1 MIKFALCDDSINILE
16 KVSKMLETIFNEN
29 NFNAV
34 VAYSSTNTNDMLN
47 YINNNKI
54 DVIILDININSNK
67 DGLNLA
73 EFIRKN
79 NKNTYIIFSTGHLEY
94 IMLAY
99 KYKTFDYLAKP
110 LTYDRLSETIVRL
123 FEDINGQT
131 TKYIRIDNKNT
142 LIDASEV
149 QFIKRDGMKLVFHT
163 TTRNYESY
171 NSFNKIQNSL
181 PANYRRCHKSCI
193 ANILQI
199 KDIEPVSNTI
209 TFKDGSICSMGPK
222 YKSDIMEVLQNN
234 ENI

>member
-34 VAYSSTNTNDMLN
+34 VAYSSINTNDMLN

-181 PANYRRCHKSCI
+181 PTNYRRCHKSCI

>member
-34 VAYSSTNTNDMLN
+34 VTYSSTNTNDMLN

-181 PANYRRCHKSCI
+181 PTNYRRCHKSCI

>member
-1 MIKFALCDDSINILE
+1 MIKFALCDDNINILE

-34 VAYSSTNTNDMLN
+34 VTYTSTNTNDMLN
-47 YINNNKI
+47 YINDNKI

-73 EFIRKN
+73 ELIRKY

-110 LTYDRLSETIVRL
+110 LTYDRLQETIVRL

-131 TKYIRIDNKNT
+131 QKYIKIDNKNT
-142 LIDASEV
+142 LIDASEI
-149 QFIKRDGMKLVFHT
+149 QFIKRDGMKLIFHT
-163 TTRNYESY
+163 TNHNYESY

-181 PANYRRCHKSCI
+181 PTNYRRCHKSCI
-193 ANILQI
+193 ANISQI

-209 TFKDGSICSMGPK
+209 TFKDGSVCRIGPK

-234 ENI
+234 ENF

>member
-110 LTYDRLSETIVRL
+110 LTYDRLGETIVRL

-181 PANYRRCHKSCI
+181 PTNYRRCHKSCI

>member
-1 MIKFALCDDSINILE
+1 MLKFILCDDNPSFLNGL
-16 KVSKMLETIFNEN
+16 
-29 NFNAV
+29 
-34 VAYSSTNTNDMLN
+34 DRMLN
-47 YINNNKI
+47 KLFFKHNVDAQVVLKTDSTFELLNYLKSHSV
-54 DVIILDININSNK
+54 DVLFLDITLK
-67 DGLNLA
+67 DKTNGLNIA
-73 EFIRKN
+73 EEIRKI
-79 NKNTYIIFSTGHLEY
+79 NKSLHLIFTTGHFEY

-181 PANYRRCHKSCI
+181 PTNYRRCHKSCI

>member
-79 NKNTYIIFSTGHLEY
+79 NKNTYIIFTTGHFEY

-181 PANYRRCHKSCI
+181 PTNYRRCHKSCI

>member
-181 PANYRRCHKSCI
+181 PTNYRRCHKSCI

-209 TFKDGSICSMGPK
+209 TFKDGSICRMGPK
-222 YKSDIMEVLQNN
+222 YKTDIMEVLQNN

>member
-149 QFIKRDGMKLVFHT
+149 QFIKRDGM
-163 TTRNYESY
+163 
-171 NSFNKIQNSL
+171 NK
-181 PANYRRCHKSCI
+181 
-193 ANILQI
+193 
-199 KDIEPVSNTI
+199 
-209 TFKDGSICSMGPK
+209 
-222 YKSDIMEVLQNN
+222 
-234 ENI
+234 

>member
-34 VAYSSTNTNDMLN
+34 LAYSSTNTNDMLN

-67 DGLNLA
+67 HGLNLA

-181 PANYRRCHKSCI
+181 PTNYRRCHKSCI

>member
-99 KYKTFDYLAKP
+99 KYKKFDYLAKP

-149 QFIKRDGMKLVFHT
+149 QFIKRDGIKLVFHT

-181 PANYRRCHKSCI
+181 PTNYRRCHKSCI

-199 KDIEPVSNTI
+199 KDIEPVSNTT

>member
-94 IMLAY
+94 I
-99 KYKTFDYLAKP
+99 
-110 LTYDRLSETIVRL
+110 I
-123 FEDINGQT
+123 
-131 TKYIRIDNKNT
+131 
-142 LIDASEV
+142 
-149 QFIKRDGMKLVFHT
+149 
-163 TTRNYESY
+163 
-171 NSFNKIQNSL
+171 
-181 PANYRRCHKSCI
+181 
-193 ANILQI
+193 
-199 KDIEPVSNTI
+199 
-209 TFKDGSICSMGPK
+209 
-222 YKSDIMEVLQNN
+222 
-234 ENI
+234 

>member
-181 PANYRRCHKSCI
+181 PTNYRRCHKSCI

-222 YKSDIMEVLQNN
+222 YKF
-234 ENI
+234 